1 MTPNIVWVLHIILFI
16 TSSQTQIK
24 TTVRISHALLCS
36 VQAWCW
42 VVAMV
47 TETSKSK
54 QTLVPKGQSVVTAQ
68 SLGYIAFEFTYIY
81 FYLQ

>member
-1 MTPNIVWVLHIILFI
+1 
-16 TSSQTQIK
+16 
-24 TTVRISHALLCS
+24 
-36 VQAWCW
+36 
-42 VVAMV
+42 MV